1 MGCVK
6 NIGAKAFPLVTT
18 LIWLCMLQPGRN
30 MLVSEVQAVRVGA
43 EQHIW
48 SHGHNQ
54 IGII

>member
-1 MGCVK
+1 VCVK